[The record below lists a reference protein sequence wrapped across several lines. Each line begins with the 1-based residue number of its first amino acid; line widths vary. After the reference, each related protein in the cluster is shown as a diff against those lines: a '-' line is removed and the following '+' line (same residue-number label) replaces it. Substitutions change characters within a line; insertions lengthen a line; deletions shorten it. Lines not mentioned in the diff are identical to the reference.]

1 MIRNQAK
8 ILMIDDNRHGL
19 AARRTLLEGQGF
31 LVETAQGGVAG
42 LEAFQAG
49 TFDLVVTDFR
59 MPGGPNGP
67 EVVRRIRTQSPT
79 TPIVM
84 LSGFSKKL
92 GLTPDGTGADAVL
105 TKGPSE
111 AADLLRAVVRLLK
124 ARPGRETRSERSSGS
139 AVESA

>member
-1 MIRNQAK
+1 MIRNTAK

-19 AARRTLLEGQGF
+19 AARRAVLEAQGF
-31 LVETAQGGVAG
+31 LVETAQGGGAG
-42 LEAFQAG
+42 LEAFEADE
-49 TFDLVVTDFR
+49 FDLVVTDFR

-67 EVVRRIRTQSPT
+67 EVVRRIRSQSPK

-84 LSGFSKKL
+84 LSGFSQKL

-124 ARPGRETRSERSSGS
+124 VRPGRETRRPRSDDTAAAS
-139 AVESA
+139 A